1 VRTSWIK
8 GTDEQELGDQ
18 IAIRHGQLV
27 AYTADDTVAVSDNGL
42 AVFVPPLRP
51 TLNIGDADGFVAR
64 GTRLESGSGASS
76 SGAST

>member
-1 VRTSWIK
+1 
-8 GTDEQELGDQ
+8 
-18 IAIRHGQLV
+18 V

-51 TLNIGDADGFVAR
+51 TLNIGDADGFVRPRNQSTNA
-64 GTRLESGSGASS
+64 GGASS